1 MSEAAPNAGAA
12 APNRDVA
19 DAPTGDDAG
28 APNAGA
34 AVPNRDV
41 ADAGAP
47 NGDTANALREDAA
60 WAPNPK
66 RKLGVGCADDGCDPK
81 SPDGCPNILGS
92 DGCPNILGAGGEL
105 CAASETAP
113 NADSTAAPKGD
124 AAGAPNPAKGDAAGA
139 PKGDAAG
146 APNPTNLGCSDAGPA
161 APAAKLN
168 AGAGAGAATPKPA
181 VAGAVAAKKRPPPLV
196 GAAPKLPKDS
206 CCDPKPDAP
215 DGCDGRANGRPN
227 AVLVGGCDPTTPE
240 GFSNDGREPAA
251 RTKARFQSK

>member
-28 APNAGA
+28 APN
-34 AVPNRDV
+34 
-41 ADAGAP
+41 
-47 NGDTANALREDAA
+47 NGDTAGALRDDAA

-92 DGCPNILGAGGEL
+92 DGCPNIIGAGGEL

-113 NADSTAAPKGD
+113 NADSAAAPKR
-124 AAGAPNPAKGDAAGA
+124 DAAGA

-146 APNPTNLGCSDAGPA
+146 APKRDAAGAPNPTNRGCSHAGPA

-168 AGAGAGAATPKPA
+168 AGAGAGAATLKPA
-181 VAGAVAAKKRPPPLV
+181 VAGAVDAKKRPPPVV

-251 RTKARFQSK
+251 RTKAPFQSK